1 MIKNFTISWR
11 YTSLIIGLLLLFAAY
26 KFAADLLLNNV
37 KDANKKASYVYIKSN
52 QSFDRLIYNFKKDD
66 ILKNP
71 ESFERVAKLLN
82 INNKIKPGRYKIEYG
97 LSNLDIIKILKS
109 GSQEPLNLVVKYAKR
124 KENLALALSKQ
135 LELDSASLLNIINDS
150 STLRKA
156 KMDENNIISLFVPN
170 TYNIYWNITGQK
182 LIERMIKEYNTFW
195 NVNRTTKS
203 ILMKLSLQ
211 QVATLA
217 SIVMSET
224 NKIDEMPIVA
234 RVYLNRLEK
243 GMALQADPTVL
254 FALNDSTIKRVL
266 SIHLAFNSPYNT
278 YLNSGLPPGPIC
290 MASPEAIDAVL
301 NAPEHN
307 YIYFCAKDD
316 LSGYHNFAE
325 TFAQHQLNARKYQQE
340 LNRRG
345 Y

>member
-11 YTSLIIGLLLLFAAY
+11 YISLIIGLLLVFAAY

-52 QSFDRLIYNFKKDD
+52 QSFDRLMFNLKKDE

-82 INNKIKPGRYKIEYG
+82 ISDKIKPGRYKIEYG

-150 STLRKA
+150 STLKKA

-195 NVNRTTKS
+195 NINRTTKS

-301 NAPEHN
+301 NAPLHN
-307 YIYFCAKDD
+307 YLYFCAKDD

>member
-11 YTSLIIGLLLLFAAY
+11 YISLIIGLLLVFAAY

-52 QSFDRLIYNFKKDD
+52 QSFDRLMFNLKKDE

-82 INNKIKPGRYKIEYG
+82 ISDKIKPGRYKIEYG

-195 NVNRTTKS
+195 NINRTTKS

-301 NAPEHN
+301 NAPLHN
-307 YIYFCAKDD
+307 YLYFCAKDD

>member
-11 YTSLIIGLLLLFAAY
+11 YISLIIGLLLVFAAY

-52 QSFDRLIYNFKKDD
+52 QSFDRLMFNLKKDE

-82 INNKIKPGRYKIEYG
+82 ISDKIKPGRYKIEYG

-150 STLRKA
+150 NTLKKA

-195 NVNRTTKS
+195 NINRTTKS

-266 SIHLAFNSPYNT
+266 SIHLAFNSHYNT

-301 NAPEHN
+301 RAGKLPRE
-307 YIYFCAKDD
+307 YDRQPD
-316 LSGYHNFAE
+316 GSTWE
-325 TFAQHQLNARKYQQE
+325 TMPNEQVAGL
-340 LNRRG
+340 LNRTF
-345 Y
+345 

>member
-11 YTSLIIGLLLLFAAY
+11 YTSLIIGLLLVFAAY

-52 QSFDRLIYNFKKDD
+52 QSFDRLMFNLKKDE

-71 ESFERVAKLLN
+71 ESFERVAKLLD
-82 INNKIKPGRYKIEYG
+82 ISDKIKPGRYKIEYG

-150 STLRKA
+150 NTLKKA

-234 RVYLNRLEK
+234 RVYLNRIEK

-301 NAPEHN
+301 NAPLHN
-307 YIYFCAKDD
+307 YLYFCAKDD

>member
-11 YTSLIIGLLLLFAAY
+11 YTSLIIGLLLVFAAY

-52 QSFDRLIYNFKKDD
+52 QSFDRLMFNLKKDE

-82 INNKIKPGRYKIEYG
+82 ISDKIKSGRYKIEYG

-150 STLRKA
+150 NTLKKA

-203 ILMKLSLQ
+203 ILIKLSLQ

-234 RVYLNRLEK
+234 RVYLNRIEK

-301 NAPEHN
+301 NAPLHN
-307 YIYFCAKDD
+307 YLYFCAKDD

>member
-11 YTSLIIGLLLLFAAY
+11 YTSLIIGLLLVFAAY

-52 QSFDRLIYNFKKDD
+52 QSFDRLMFNLKKDE

-82 INNKIKPGRYKIEYG
+82 ISDKIKPGRYKIEYG

-150 STLRKA
+150 NTLKKA

-234 RVYLNRLEK
+234 RVYLNRIEK

-301 NAPEHN
+301 NAPLHN
-307 YIYFCAKDD
+307 YLYFCAKDD

>member
-1 MIKNFTISWR
+1 
-11 YTSLIIGLLLLFAAY
+11 
-26 KFAADLLLNNV
+26 
-37 KDANKKASYVYIKSN
+37 
-52 QSFDRLIYNFKKDD
+52 
-66 ILKNP
+66 
-71 ESFERVAKLLN
+71 
-82 INNKIKPGRYKIEYG
+82 
-97 LSNLDIIKILKS
+97 
-109 GSQEPLNLVVKYAKR
+109 
-124 KENLALALSKQ
+124 
-135 LELDSASLLNIINDS
+135 
-150 STLRKA
+150 
-156 KMDENNIISLFVPN
+156 
-170 TYNIYWNITGQK
+170 
-182 LIERMIKEYNTFW
+182 
-195 NVNRTTKS
+195 
-203 ILMKLSLQ
+203 
-211 QVATLA
+211 
-217 SIVMSET
+217 MSET

-234 RVYLNRLEK
+234 RVYLNRIEK

-301 NAPEHN
+301 NAPLHN
-307 YIYFCAKDD
+307 YLYFCAKDD

>member
-11 YTSLIIGLLLLFAAY
+11 YISLIIGLLLVFAAY

-52 QSFDRLIYNFKKDD
+52 QSFDRLMFNLKKDE

-82 INNKIKPGRYKIEYG
+82 ISDKIKPGRYKIEYG

-150 STLRKA
+150 NTLKKA

-301 NAPEHN
+301 NAPLHN
-307 YIYFCAKDD
+307 YLYFCAKDD